1 MPRGNSYFCSN
12 SRRPCDRQC
21 FSKAQ
26 SELHSLEDVTKDQ
39 ARTRPRIL
47 WFKRNNAKSF
57 PLCPLCL
64 CFLSQQTNAVIMGL
78 MQTEMPRN
86 YTVPAK
92 EQVRK
97 LFVFCAKGNLQD
109 YKEHIH
115 IQEQCLSHFQLIFML
130 SITDSKSMHTHGV
143 KVIGKG
149 SQFVPQRLVLLT
161 AWLQRI
167 RLNLL
172 FADVTGPQSCR
183 ADMNSWS
190 PASKA
195 RLRAWQYILSQ
206 GPAKNMATS
215 I

>member
-1 MPRGNSYFCSN
+1 MSIVSLFSQ
-12 SRRPCDRQC
+12 STDKRRHHGFDADRDA
-21 FSKAQ
+21 KK
-26 SELHSLEDVTKDQ
+26 LHSACKG
-39 ARTRPRIL
+39 AG
-47 WFKRNNAKSF
+47 KKA
-57 PLCPLCL
+57 LC
-64 CFLSQQTNAVIMGL
+64 
-78 MQTEMPRN
+78 
-86 YTVPAK
+86 
-92 EQVRK
+92 
-97 LFVFCAKGNLQD
+97 FCAKGNLQD